1 MTPLFALMSHVIAA
15 LPVPSPAPTAS
26 VSIVAPPP
34 VDKTGVGGLG
44 FLIVMALLAASVG
57 LFFAMR
63 GSLRRLQQRD
73 LDGSFGKPTAAG
85 TDPTPR

>member
-1 MTPLFALMSHVIAA
+1 MTPLFVLLSPLIAS
-15 LPVPSPAPTAS
+15 PTPAPSAS
-26 VSIVAPPP
+26 YSVVTPPP

-44 FLIVMALLAASVG
+44 FLIVMALLAASIG

-73 LDGSFGKPTAAG
+73 LDGSFGKPAAPEADA
-85 TDPTPR
+85 DPGRA